1 MKQETRSRKRFWFF
15 MLHASCLVPLFLFI
29 SSCMPGGGEGFVA
42 LEVQNARAPEGFSTE
57 TLRAASDLQ
66 GFSLQAQA
74 SVDPLVVT
82 EFRVT
87 ITAADLAEPI
97 TTEASA
103 DAEEIEILGIPVGR
117 DRGILIEAFNGE
129 GTVIRRRELTGIEI
143 KGGVITPIK
152 TSLNTIPLILNLKNN
167 STVLARHFSV
177 QGFGEP
183 AGRLT
188 LEARS
193 ANQVIELNESPLGG
207 ELLVSPSVSS
217 GLFEFAPP
225 AFLLG
230 KQTLT
235 VTDLESGESSSI
247 DIVVVEGEQRP
258 GTRLSAASTAA
269 LNVGAALAEH
279 DTGHF
284 PALLHLLW
292 EEAL

>member
-1 MKQETRSRKRFWFF
+1 MTHEIRQSLSCF
-15 MLHASCLVPLFLFI
+15 LILASYFSIF
-29 SSCMPGGGEGFVA
+29 SFACMPGGGEGFVA
-42 LEVQNARAPEGFSTE
+42 LEVQNARGPEGFSE
-57 TLRAASDLQ
+57 KTLRESAELQ
-66 GFSLQAQA
+66 GFLTQAQT
-74 SVDPLVVT
+74 SIDPLVVT

-97 TTEASA
+97 TAEAQA
-103 DAEEIEILGIPVGR
+103 DAEEIEIVGIPVGEGR
-117 DRGILIEAFNGE
+117 RILIEAINGE
-129 GTVIRRRELTGIEI
+129 GTVIRRRELTGIVI
-143 KGGVITPIK
+143 KGGVVTPIK

-183 AGRLT
+183 AGRLQ

-193 ANQVIELNESPLGG
+193 TNQVIQLNESPFGG
-207 ELLVSPSVSS
+207 EVLVSPSLST

-235 VTDLESGESSSI
+235 VTDLSSGESSSI
-247 DIVVVEGEQRP
+247 EIVVVEGEQRA
-258 GTRLSAASTAA
+258 GTRLAVTGSPA
-269 LNVGAALAEH
+269 LSVGAAVAGH

-284 PALLHLLW
+284 PALLELLW
-292 EEAL
+292 EEAP